1 MKPMPIAFSSR
12 FTISSRR
19 QPEFS
24 RLKVK
29 INLALCA
36 LSWDI
41 VIGIWRLKRD
51 NARLYRALEEDGAE
65 LLPDIILGKSRR
77 SHESQDVS
85 TPDCSRRKRKSP
97 KVDDIT
103 KLERRRGASPSPLRP
118 LKGSPSG
125 SGSSRSSSSSI
136 RRSSPSTPPR
146 KRKAHPTQPS
156 KNLRTIYRL
165 DQHTHTDLPR
175 DSGSDWFDVSPR
187 RRPSLGEDHEKIK
200 RWYSRSPRRSSE
212 SDSSTSSGES
222 DHLPTPLSVR
232 SSPPPPS
239 HDSPSPES
247 RTPQKVND
255 PVDDHILPHI
265 EREKFLKPEFQIEC
279 QEEPTSSF
287 VNDLVEFLTS
297 PIIALGLLIGS
308 AMLFIWWSP
317 PKSAGVVE

>member
-1 MKPMPIAFSSR
+1 MNAMPIAFLSR

-65 LLPDIILGKSRR
+65 LKPDIILGKSTR
-77 SHESQDVS
+77 SRESQDVS
-85 TPDCSRRKRKSP
+85 TPDRSRRKRRSP
-97 KVDDIT
+97 KLDDIA

-125 SGSSRSSSSSI
+125 SGSSGSSSPSI
-136 RRSSPSTPPR
+136 RRSSPSSSPR

-156 KNLRTIYRL
+156 KNLRMIYGL
-165 DQHTHTDLPR
+165 DQHTQTSPPR
-175 DSGSDWFDVSPR
+175 DPGSDWFDVSPR
-187 RRPSLGEDHEKIK
+187 RRPSLGEDHEQIK

-212 SDSSTSSGES
+212 SDSSTTSGES

-232 SSPPPPS
+232 SPPSLPSYDSPPPEP
-239 HDSPSPES
+239 
-247 RTPQKVND
+247 RTPEKVND

-265 EREKFLKPEFQIEC
+265 EREKSLKPELQIEC
-279 QEEPTSSF
+279 REEPTSSF
-287 VNDLVEFLTS
+287 VFDLLEFLTS
-297 PIIALGLLIGS
+297 PIIALGLLIGL
-308 AMLFIWWSP
+308 AMLFIWWDP
-317 PKSAGVVE
+317 PKSAGVVQ

>member
-1 MKPMPIAFSSR
+1 MNAMPIAFISR
-12 FTISSRR
+12 FTILSSR

-65 LLPDIILGKSRR
+65 LIPDIMLGKSRK
-77 SHESQDVS
+77 SNESQDVS
-85 TPDCSRRKRKSP
+85 TPDRSRRKRRSP
-97 KVDDIT
+97 KVDDIA
-103 KLERRRGASPSPLRP
+103 KLERRRGASPSPLRS
-118 LKGSPSG
+118 LKGNRSG
-125 SGSSRSSSSSI
+125 SGSSGSSSPSI
-136 RRSSPSTPPR
+136 RRSSSSAPPR
-146 KRKAHPTQPS
+146 KRKAHPIQPS
-156 KNLRTIYRL
+156 KNLRTIYGL
-165 DQHTHTDLPR
+165 DQHTQTSPQR

-222 DHLPTPLSVR
+222 DHLPTPLCVR
-232 SSPPPPS
+232 SPLSLPS
-239 HDSPSPES
+239 RDSPSPEP
-247 RTPQKVND
+247 RTPEKVND

-265 EREKFLKPEFQIEC
+265 EREKFLKPAFQIEC
-279 QEEPTSSF
+279 QEDTTSSF
-287 VNDLVEFLTS
+287 VADLLEFLTS
-297 PIIALGLLIGS
+297 PIIALGLLIGL
-308 AMLFIWWSP
+308 AMLLIWWDP